1 MSQLTQYTEK
11 PEAMQYMP
19 LPDSELADVW
29 LRKNI
34 AEVED
39 EQDGEARTH
48 YEADEVYFRTSL
60 SEENVAEN
68 FDELFENGGTTVDE
82 DTGEESVS
90 NPTLAERV
98 EALEEAFME
107 YVASQEVD

>member
-1 MSQLTQYTEK
+1 
-11 PEAMQYMP
+11 MP

-34 AEVED
+34 AEVKG
-39 EQDGEARTH
+39 EQDGESGTQ

-60 SEENVAEN
+60 SEEDVAES
-68 FDELFENGGTTVDE
+68 FDELFENGGTTIDE

-98 EALEEAFME
+98 EALEEAFIE
-107 YVASQEVD
+107 YVASKEGE